1 MLKFFRKIRRK
12 LIDEGNLKRY
22 LIYAIGEI
30 LLVMIG
36 ILLAL
41 QVNNWNQNQ
50 ISTKI
55 ETELL
60 QRLKQDLEADF
71 LRFIEL
77 ENHYRESKE
86 SHDKFE
92 QLLNKAELS
101 DGDLMSVRGFGGV
114 SVEEINPRL
123 NTYEEM
129 LNLGKL
135 YSISDEFLVLKIS
148 EYYRSLDREIAE
160 TKELKLEYRR
170 YFTNDRSLDYW
181 RLRETDNPEELRV
194 LMKVLSQK
202 EHRSYWYIRTI
213 KSWGI
218 LVINGNM
225 NRLERL
231 KEQNLALKESISA
244 YLSKQK

>member
-1 MLKFFRKIRRK
+1 MLKFFRRIRRK

-71 LRFIEL
+71 MRFNEL
-77 ENHYRESKE
+77 ENYYRENEK
-86 SHDKFE
+86 SHDKFDE
-92 QLLNKAELS
+92 LLNKAALS
-101 DGDLMSVRGFGGV
+101 DEDILNVREFSGV
-114 SVEEINPRL
+114 AVREINPRL
-123 NTYEEM
+123 NTYDEM

-135 YSISDEFLVLKIS
+135 YSIPDELIVLKIS
-148 EYYRSLDREIAE
+148 EYYRSLDREIAY
-160 TKELKLEYRR
+160 TKEEKMEYRR
-170 YFTNDRSLDYW
+170 YFTNDRSMDYW
-181 RLRETDNPEELRV
+181 RLRETDNPEELRE
-194 LMKVLSQK
+194 LIKVLRQK
-202 EHRSYWYIRTI
+202 EHRSFWYIRTV
-213 KSWGI
+213 KSWGT
-218 LVINGNM
+218 LVINSNLNM
-225 NRLERL
+225 LERL
-231 KEQNLALKESISA
+231 KEQNLELKQSISA
-244 YLSKQK
+244 YLNRRE